1 MSNKAIRILYIT
13 ILGILLIGCSATSN
27 EGPDQ
32 NSIEGNLIS
41 YEKLTLENYGREL
54 VITEKPTKVLTLGP
68 NATELFIALGL
79 EDLVIGKSLDNHSR
93 APLPEYAEAYG
104 NIEELTYGSATREA
118 VITSGADFIYG
129 IDWEFGGEGLDVEEL
144 ENFGI
149 TTYMNSALSLEEM
162 YKEIL
167 DLGKVFEVEE
177 KAEAFVANQ
186 KERIAAVQE
195 KISDQDPVD
204 VLVYD
209 SGGDGVFT
217 VGGTNFATLL
227 IEYAGGK
234 NVFDDIT
241 DKQWTT
247 VSFEEVLAR
256 DPDVILIQDYD
267 APPLEQKIT
276 EIKEN
281 SVLSELDSVANE
293 NFVVNT
299 LESVLPGNRMAYTI
313 EMLAAEF
320 YPELFE

>member
-118 VITSGADFIYG
+118 VITSGADLIYG

-234 NVFDDIT
+234 NVFDDII

-267 APPLEQKIT
+267 APPLEQKVK

-281 SVLSELDSVANE
+281 SVLSELDSVGNE
-293 NFVVNT
+293 NFIVNT

-320 YPELFE
+320 YPALFE

>member
-1 MSNKAIRILYIT
+1 MTKKVIKTLYIT
-13 ILGILLIGCSATSN
+13 LLGILLVGCGSN
-27 EGPDQ
+27 SNDEIDQ
-32 NSIEGNLIS
+32 DSSVENSTT
-41 YEKLTLENYGREL
+41 YEALTLDNYGRE
-54 VITEKPTKVLTLGP
+54 IAIIEKPTKVLTLGP

-79 EDLVIGKSLDNHSR
+79 EDFVIGKSLDNHSR
-93 APLPEYAEAYG
+93 APLTEYAEAYE

-118 VITSGADFIYG
+118 VIASGADFIYG

-144 ENFGI
+144 ESYGI

-162 YKEIL
+162 YEEIL
-167 DLGKVFEVEE
+167 DLGKIFEVEE
-177 KAEAFVANQ
+177 KAEAFIADQ

-195 KISDQDPVD
+195 KVSNQDPVD

-217 VGGTNFATLL
+217 AGGTNFATLL

-267 APPLEQKIT
+267 APPLEQKVK

-281 SVLSELDSVANE
+281 SVLSELDSVGNE
-293 NFVVNT
+293 NFIVNT

>member
-1 MSNKAIRILYIT
+1 MTKKVIRIFCIAM
-13 ILGILLIGCSATSN
+13 LGIILVGCGSTN
-27 EGPDQ
+27 EETNQ
-32 NSIEGNLIS
+32 NAAEGNS
-41 YEKLTLENYGREL
+41 TTYETLTLDNYGREV

-93 APLPEYAEAYG
+93 GPLPEYAEAYEK
-104 NIEELTYGSATREA
+104 IEELTYGSATREA

-129 IDWEFGGEGLDVEEL
+129 IDWEFGGEGLDIEEL
-144 ENFGI
+144 GEFGI
-149 TTYMNSALSLEEM
+149 TTYMNSALSLEEI
-162 YKEIL
+162 YEEIL
-167 DLGKVFEVEE
+167 DLGKIFEVEE
-177 KAEAFVANQ
+177 KAEAFVADQ

-195 KISDQDPVD
+195 TISGQDPVD

-217 VGGTNFATLL
+217 AGGTNFATLL
-227 IEYAGGK
+227 IEHAGGK
-234 NVFDDIT
+234 NIFDDIT

-267 APPLEQKIT
+267 APPLEQKIN

-320 YPELFE
+320 YPELFQ